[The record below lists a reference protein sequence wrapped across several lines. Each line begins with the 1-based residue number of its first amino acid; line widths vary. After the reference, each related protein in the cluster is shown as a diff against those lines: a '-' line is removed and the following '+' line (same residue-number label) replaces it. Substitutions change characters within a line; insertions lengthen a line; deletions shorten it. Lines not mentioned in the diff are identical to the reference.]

1 MRETNNFHRK
11 NRYLEQSLFWL
22 ISPFWNIKLTVL
34 FFPKWIKLGQIRL
47 SISYSSEK
55 SMKFIFPKRWQEF
68 NQCLC
73 NLEKEVMDTTI
84 GRGSTKT
91 FMVVK
96 GLNEAINVSCLT
108 GRFFTTESWEAWKTF
123 TTRLKL
129 SKAHISIAIWHL
141 DPCFS
146 VYGAQASST
155 GIA

>member
-47 SISYSSEK
+47 SVSYSSEK

-96 GLNEAINVSCLT
+96 GLNEAISSDAGWFCSLPYLI
-108 GRFFTTESWEAWKTF
+108 FHDLAMSTF
-123 TTRLKL
+123 MRYRMYLK
-129 SKAHISIAIWHL
+129 KEYW
-141 DPCFS
+141 
-146 VYGAQASST
+146 
-155 GIA
+155 